1 MSIFSRKP
9 AAPFI
14 SEAEN
19 SNIVEAIRQAEQR
32 TSGEVRVYIES
43 RCKFV
48 DPLDRAQELFHS
60 LDMAGTA
67 ERNAVLVYV
76 AVKDQQLAL
85 YADQGIH
92 QKTGPDF
99 WKKEVQQMLQHFNR
113 NDFAR
118 GIQLVVKEIGEALYQ
133 HFPYNRET
141 DQNELPDD
149 IVFGQ

>member
-1 MSIFSRKP
+1 MGLFSRTP

-19 SNIVEAIRQAEQR
+19 KNIVEAIRQAEQK
-32 TSGEVRVYIES
+32 TSGEIRVYIEG

-48 DPLDRAQELFHS
+48 DPLDRAAELFHS
-60 LDMAGTA
+60 LNMDRTA

-85 YADQGIH
+85 YADRGIH
-92 QKTGPDF
+92 EKTGPDF
-99 WKKEVQQMLQHFNR
+99 WKREVGLMLSQFNR
-113 NDFAR
+113 SNYAQGTEMVIR
-118 GIQLVVKEIGEALYQ
+118 KIGEALYQ

-141 DQNELPDD
+141 DQNELSDD